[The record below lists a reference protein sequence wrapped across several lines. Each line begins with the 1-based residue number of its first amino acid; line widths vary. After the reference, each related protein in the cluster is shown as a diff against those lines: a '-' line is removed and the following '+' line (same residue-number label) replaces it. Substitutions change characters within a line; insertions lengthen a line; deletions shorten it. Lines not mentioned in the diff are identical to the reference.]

1 MQIKAK
7 NATAIP
13 ITLLALLL
21 ILPSLTLLST
31 GFGPA
36 LKLIPLVA
44 VAPDD
49 PAGFSIANPACVAPL
64 NEFGQP
70 HTSAFIHCYRPSNI
84 YAAYGVNQLHAQGIN
99 GTGQTI
105 IIVDAYGSP
114 TAFHD
119 LQFFSQT
126 FHLPS
131 PDLTIFNPTG
141 TPSFNNAQQGIQVGW
156 AEETSLDLQWAHA
169 IAPDAKLVLIEA
181 NPAETEGVQGFPSI
195 FAGEAFAIAH
205 FPGSVMSQSF
215 GVTEQSFCGGS
226 GMVTTC
232 AAALQAT
239 SRFHQVYHDAVTN
252 HVTVFASSGDSGT
265 ANIERAAGVSAGP
278 LLPFPT
284 VIWPTSDPLVTSAG
298 GTWLQYGWRWNPT
311 VSTATFYQCLGS
323 GAPFNTCASSYL
335 SYNTGSGRTE
345 AVWKEDWLPAATG
358 GGLSTLSTT
367 PSFQS
372 GISQSLLQGRRGLP
386 DLSWNAAVDGGVLV
400 YTSFPGV
407 RLGWHTIG
415 GTSASSPQ
423 LAGLIA
429 LTNQL
434 AASLGKGP
442 VGYLNPLLYQ
452 LPASAFNDIIPQTFG
467 TGAGVATLDS
477 NAQYGTGIPGMAT
490 TTGWDLTTGFG
501 SPNAFNFVHDLA
513 NALPS

>member
-1 MQIKAK
+1 MQKK
-7 NATAIP
+7 VKSATAIP

-31 GFGPA
+31 GVSPL

-49 PAGFSIANPACVAPL
+49 PTGFSIANPACVAPL

-70 HTSAFIHCYRPSNI
+70 HTSAFIHCYTPSNI
-84 YAAYGVNQLHAQGIN
+84 YAAYGVDQLHAQGIN

-105 IIVDAYGSP
+105 VIVDSYGSP
-114 TAFHD
+114 TALHD

-126 FHLPS
+126 FHLPA
-131 PDLTIFNPTG
+131 PDLTILNPTG
-141 TPSFNNAQQGIQVGW
+141 TPTFNPAQKGIQVGW
-156 AEETSLDLQWAHA
+156 AEETSLDLQWAHS
-169 IAPDAKLVLIEA
+169 IAPNAKLVLVEA
-181 NPAETEGVQGFPSI
+181 NPAETEGTQGFPSI
-195 FAGEAFAIAH
+195 FKGEEFAVNTY
-205 FPGSVMSQSF
+205 PGSVLTQSF

-226 GMVTTC
+226 NLVTTC
-232 AAALQAT
+232 ASAASAV
-239 SRFHQVYHDAVTN
+239 SHFDQVYHQAVAN
-252 HVTVFASSGDSGT
+252 HVTVFASAGDSGT
-265 ANIERAAGVSAGP
+265 ANIARAAGTSAGP
-278 LLPFPT
+278 LLPFPS

-298 GTWLQYGWRWNPT
+298 GTWLQYGWKWNPNVT
-311 VSTATFYQCLGS
+311 TTTYFQCLSS
-323 GAPFNTCASSYL
+323 GTDPNTCAASYL
-335 SYNTGSGRTE
+335 NYNTAPGRTE

-358 GGLSTLSTT
+358 GGLSTLFST

-372 GISQSLLQGRRGLP
+372 GISQSLLKGSRGVP
-386 DLSWNAAVDGGVLV
+386 DLSWNSAVDGGVLV

-407 RLGWHTIG
+407 RLGWHIIG

-434 AASLGKGP
+434 AANMGKHS

-452 LPASAFNDIIPQTFG
+452 LPARDFNDIVPQTFG
-467 TGAGVATLDS
+467 TGAGVTTLAS
-477 NAQYGTGIPGMAT
+477 NPEFGTSIPGMAT